1 MAMRMKRIRQ
11 LVIAYN
17 MNKQNL
23 KLVYVK
29 PITNG
34 LDKQNYEYDFLF
46 SETPDVVWGVDW
58 TDNAPNLC
66 GDISPEVSTYSVVKR
81 VKSMF
86 PLKVIQENSC
96 YSMEYAING
105 SVALAW
111 LDLDGMEEYPPNG
124 RLVFH
129 FGENYLD
136 VEARLTLHEIDWK

>member
-1 MAMRMKRIRQ
+1 MATRMKRIRQ

>member
-1 MAMRMKRIRQ
+1 MANI
-11 LVIAYN
+11 
-17 MNKQNL
+17 NKNNF

-34 LDKQNYEYDFLF
+34 SDKQNYEYDFLF
-46 SETPDVVWGVDW
+46 SETPEVVWGVDW

-66 GDISPEVSTYSVVKR
+66 GDISPEPSTYSLVKR
-81 VKSMF
+81 VKT
-86 PLKVIQENSC
+86 PIELKVIQENTC

-111 LDLDGMEEYPPNG
+111 LNLEGLESYPEEG

-129 FGENYLD
+129 FDDSYLD
-136 VEARLTLHEIDWK
+136 VEAKLNSHNIEF